1 MKIKYG
7 GNKISAKI
15 CEVNNCEYLQK
26 LTFTEVMLKIY
37 NYFYTARFLTSS
49 SIQSS
54 KNKHHDPTFKSK
66 F

>member
-7 GNKISAKI
+7 GNKKSAKVFEI
-15 CEVNNCEYLQK
+15 NNFEK
-26 LTFTEVMLKIY
+26 KIDIY
-37 NYFYTARFLTSS
+37 RNNVKNMPQYYTARFLTSS

-54 KNKHHDPTFKSK
+54 KNKHHQPTFKSK